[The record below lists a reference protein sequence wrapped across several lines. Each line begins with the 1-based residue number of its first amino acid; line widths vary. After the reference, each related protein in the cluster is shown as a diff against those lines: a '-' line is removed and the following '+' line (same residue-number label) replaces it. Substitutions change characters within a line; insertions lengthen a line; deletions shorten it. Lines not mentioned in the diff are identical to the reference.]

1 MERWLLKQK
10 EFHLNCICIQVGKIN
25 SSAFPNVP
33 RAGPGYQEG
42 AVLMTYHPH
51 ESDQDEKRGP
61 GVNLWWLICE

>member
-33 RAGPGYQEG
+33 RAGPGYREG

-51 ESDQDEKRGP
+51 ESDQDEK
-61 GVNLWWLICE
+61 